1 VTGWLIDKSVFVRLF
16 QSPDAADL
24 ASSIE
29 RGLVRL
35 STVTRLEIGY
45 SAQSIDQ
52 LRREI
57 SMPPRASMPVEYST
71 PSIEYRAGE
80 VQLAL
85 VERVQ
90 HRVPS
95 IPDLLIAASA
105 ERSDLS
111 VLHFD
116 KDF

>member
-1 VTGWLIDKSVFVRLF
+1 
-16 QSPDAADL
+16 
-24 ASSIE
+24 
-29 RGLVRL
+29 
-35 STVTRLEIGY
+35 VTRLEIGY

-57 SMPPRASMPVEYST
+57 SMSPLASMPVEYST
-71 PSIEYRAGE
+71 PSIENRAVE

-85 VERVQ
+85 VERVP
-90 HRVPS
+90 HRAPS
-95 IPDLLIAASA
+95 TPDLLIAASA

-116 KDF
+116 KNFELIAEITSQPTERLAMP

>member
-1 VTGWLIDKSVFVRLF
+1 
-16 QSPDAADL
+16 
-24 ASSIE
+24 
-29 RGLVRL
+29 
-35 STVTRLEIGY
+35 
-45 SAQSIDQ
+45 
-52 LRREI
+52 
-57 SMPPRASMPVEYST
+57 MPPRASMPVEYST
-71 PSIEYRAGE
+71 PPIENRAVE

-116 KDF
+116 KDFELIAEITNQPTERLAMP